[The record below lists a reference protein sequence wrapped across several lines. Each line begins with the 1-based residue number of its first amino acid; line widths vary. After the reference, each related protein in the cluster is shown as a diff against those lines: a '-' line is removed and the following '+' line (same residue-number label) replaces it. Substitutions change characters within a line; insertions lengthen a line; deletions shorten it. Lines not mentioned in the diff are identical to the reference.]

1 MALVKEFEALTRV
14 KLTDEEM
21 NPITDGADCSIVL
34 YAAPADREWFRGV
47 AKAQL
52 KKFVDIIKSDYPE
65 TLFLLEDLKFW
76 RDLLE
81 EVSYVDFNSFDM

>member
-1 MALVKEFEALTRV
+1 MIRLTEEEICHELCGSEFV
-14 KLTDEEM
+14 DKFKPSGCM
-21 NPITDGADCSIVL
+21 GCSPNQHYGL
-34 YAAPADREWFRGV
+34 P
-47 AKAQL
+47 KAQL
-52 KKFVDIIKSDYPE
+52 KKFADIIKSDYPE